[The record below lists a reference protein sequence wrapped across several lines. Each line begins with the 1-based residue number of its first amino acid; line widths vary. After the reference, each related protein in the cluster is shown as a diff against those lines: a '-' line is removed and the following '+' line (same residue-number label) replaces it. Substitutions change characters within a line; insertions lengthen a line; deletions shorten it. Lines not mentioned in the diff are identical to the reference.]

1 MSAATTIP
9 LPTAIPAIAP
19 LPSCTLLEELFIT
32 LLLEDDDGEGDE
44 PPVEELLPADDP
56 ADDIVAVTAV
66 GRLVTGVLDP
76 IPVETLLKDV
86 TDVPPIWLTFGKQLT
101 LVICM
106 VKA

>member
-1 MSAATTIP
+1 MSVATTIP

-32 LLLEDDDGEGDE
+32 LLLEDDEGEGDE
-44 PPVEELLPADDP
+44 PPVEELLPAEEP
-56 ADDIVAVTAV
+56 ADDIVAVT

-76 IPVETLLKDV
+76 APVETLLKDV
-86 TDVPPIWLTFGKQLT
+86 TDVPPIWLTFGEQIT
-101 LVICM
+101 SAICL